1 LAPCSGIRLA
11 TEKFFTLWV
20 TAPVAV
26 QLADGTYTVTLTSF
40 DPHHAPGFQ
49 PEQTEESW
57 VLEAFAGAQLV
68 YTSPAIP
75 DLPTEITTLVQMVEG
90 GAVLNGVTSV
100 RARHVGTG
108 GINSIMPACVT
119 FGLVEYEEEE
129 VEVAEAAVAGEP
141 ELAEGDPAEEEGPAD
156 ASAAAP
162 GRPPAGPD
170 KPTEEPTDES
180 TPESTE
186 EPSEEPTPEP
196 TEEPTEEPSDA
207 PPLTPAT
214 EPEETEVPTPPVT
227 PPPDDEPEPTSASTE
242 APPADQPDPNS
253 VAGFHI

>member
-1 LAPCSGIRLA
+1 
-11 TEKFFTLWV
+11 V

-26 QLADGTYTVTLTSF
+26 QLADGTYTVTMTSF

-75 DLPTEITTLVQMVEG
+75 DLPTEITTLVQMVDG

-129 VEVAEAAVAGEP
+129 VEVAEPSDLVEP
-141 ELAEGDPAEEEGPAD
+141 ATAEAEGTVAPIRPPAVKPTQDQVEEPAEDSAEEPAEDEVEEPAEDQVEEPAEDPAEE
-156 ASAAAP
+156 
-162 GRPPAGPD
+162 
-170 KPTEEPTDES
+170 PTEG
-180 TPESTE
+180 
-186 EPSEEPTPEP
+186 
-196 TEEPTEEPSDA
+196 PSDA

-227 PPPDDEPEPTSASTE
+227 PPPDDEPEPTSASPE
-242 APPADQPDPNS
+242 APP
-253 VAGFHI
+253 G